1 MASEKPFTFICGS
14 DDFLVDRLGKAR
26 FAAMVGDSQDEFAR
40 EVLSGFANNVDEVRS
55 AIYRLRDSVQ
65 TVSMFGGGERR
76 VVWFKDVNF
85 LADSVT
91 GRADSTL
98 ALLDDFKEIL
108 SRINPQETALLIT
121 AAPVDRRRAFP
132 KWCEKTADFTLIDD
146 KGDEGEAAL
155 LGVIRSEAAAL
166 GVSIT
171 PDASALLLARI
182 GSNTRLI
189 VEELR
194 KLANFVETGD
204 SDKNAPSHASEQN
217 ARAGSPITAITIE
230 EAHVAE
236 LTPNVAEGEFFE
248 TAEAFFSGDL
258 KWTLAALQRHFFSG
272 GDARPILAALQNR
285 NRLLIQIRALL
296 DSGEAQLGRR
306 GLEGLPTAKS
316 RYDAKFIGATE
327 KNSFNLFSQHPFYVG
342 KLASAGGGTGRAGG
356 AGGLPS
362 LRRLI
367 DNQQEFI
374 TAFEET
380 ITRPREQEQVL
391 GEMVTRCLA
400 R

>member
-1 MASEKPFTFICGS
+1 MALEKPFTFICGS
-14 DDFLVDRLGKAR
+14 DDFLVDRLGKDR

-98 ALLDDFKEIL
+98 ALLDDFREIL
-108 SRINPQETALLIT
+108 AHINPQETALLIT
-121 AAPVDRRRAFP
+121 AAPVDRRRTFP

-146 KGDEGEAAL
+146 KEDGGEAAL

-166 GVSIT
+166 GVTIT

-194 KLANFVETGD
+194 KLANFVEAGHG
-204 SDKNAPSHASEQN
+204 DKNASSHASEQN
-217 ARAGSPITAITIE
+217 TQTGSPATLTIE

-258 KWTLAALQRHFFSG
+258 QWTLAALQRHFFAG

-285 NRLLIQIRALL
+285 NRLLIQIRALI
-296 DSGEAQLGRR
+296 DSGEAKLGRR
-306 GLEGLPTAKS
+306 GLEGLPAAKS
-316 RYDAKFIGATE
+316 RYEAKFVGAIE

-342 KLASAGGGTGRAGG
+342 KLAG
-356 AGGLPS
+356 AGSGARGLPS

-374 TAFEET
+374 TAFEAT
-380 ITRPREQEQVL
+380 ISRPREQEQVL
-391 GEMVTRCLA
+391 AEMATRSLA
-400 R
+400 H

>member
-1 MASEKPFTFICGS
+1 MAPEKSFTFICGS
-14 DDFLVDRLGKAR
+14 DDFLVDRLGKTR

-65 TVSMFGGGERR
+65 TVSMFGSGERR
-76 VVWFKDVNF
+76 VVWFKDINF

-98 ALLDDFKEIL
+98 ALLDELKEIL
-108 SRINPQETALLIT
+108 SHINPQETALLIT

-146 KGDEGEAAL
+146 KEDGGEAAL
-155 LGVIRSEAAAL
+155 LGVIHSEATTL
-166 GVSIT
+166 GVGIT

-182 GSNTRLI
+182 GSNSRLI
-189 VEELR
+189 VAELR
-194 KLANFVETGD
+194 KLANFVE
-204 SDKNAPSHASEQN
+204 ASEGNDVSGASGEN
-217 ARAGSPITAITIE
+217 ARAGSPTTVTTIE
-230 EAHVAE
+230 KAHVAE

-248 TAEAFFSGDL
+248 TAEAFFSNDL

-296 DSGEAQLGRR
+296 DSGQAQLARR
-306 GLEGLPTAKS
+306 GLEGLPAAKS
-316 RYDAKFIGATE
+316 RYEAKFIGATE

-342 KLASAGGGTGRAGG
+342 KLADAGGNSGR

-380 ITRPREQEQVL
+380 ISRPREEEQVL
-391 GEMVTRCLA
+391 AEMVTRCLA
-400 R
+400 RGL

>member
-1 MASEKPFTFICGS
+1 MAPEKPFTFICGS

-55 AIYRLRDSVQ
+55 AIYRLRDSLQ

-98 ALLDDFKEIL
+98 ALLDELKEIL
-108 SRINPQETALLIT
+108 SRLTPQETALLIT

-146 KGDEGEAAL
+146 KEDGGEAAL

-189 VEELR
+189 VEELH
-194 KLANFVETGD
+194 KLANFVEADGGGNVTG
-204 SDKNAPSHASEQN
+204 ASGQK
-217 ARAGSPITAITIE
+217 AHAGSATTMTIE

-258 KWTLAALQRHFFSG
+258 QWTLAALQRHFFAG

-306 GLEGLPTAKS
+306 GLEGLPAAKT

-327 KNSFNLFSQHPFYVG
+327 KSSFNLFSQHPFYVG
-342 KLASAGGGTGRAGG
+342 KLAGAGGSTGRAGG
-356 AGGLPS
+356 PPS

-374 TAFEET
+374 TAFKET

-400 R
+400 H

>member
-40 EVLSGFANNVDEVRS
+40 EILSGFANNVDEVRS

-98 ALLDDFKEIL
+98 ALLEDLKEIL

-121 AAPVDRRRAFP
+121 AAPVDRRRTFA
-132 KWCEKTADFTLIDD
+132 KWCEKTADSTLIDD
-146 KGDEGEAAL
+146 KEDGGEAAL

-194 KLANFVETGD
+194 KLANFVEADDG
-204 SDKNAPSHASEQN
+204 SDASGASGPNAH
-217 ARAGSPITAITIE
+217 AGSPTTLTIE

-258 KWTLAALQRHFFSG
+258 QWTLAALQRHFFAG

-285 NRLLIQIRALL
+285 NRLLIQIRALI

-306 GLEGLPTAKS
+306 GLEGLPAAKS

-342 KLASAGGGTGRAGG
+342 KLASAGGAR
-356 AGGLPS
+356 GLPS

-380 ITRPREQEQVL
+380 ISRPREQEQVL
-391 GEMVTRCLA
+391 SEMVTRCCL
-400 R
+400 

>member
-1 MASEKPFTFICGS
+1 MAPEKPFTFICGS

-76 VVWFKDVNF
+76 VLWFKDVNF

-91 GRADSTL
+91 GRADSTITL
-98 ALLDDFKEIL
+98 VGELQEIL
-108 SRINPQETALLIT
+108 AQINPQETALLIT

-132 KWCEKTADFTLIDD
+132 KWCEKTADFTLIDNKED
-146 KGDEGEAAL
+146 GGEAAL
-155 LGVIRSEAAAL
+155 LGVIRSEAAEL
-166 GVSIT
+166 GVGIT

-194 KLANFVETGD
+194 KLASFAETTDD
-204 SDKNAPSHASEQN
+204 SVSTSNAGSSASGPNAQTGSAAPSV
-217 ARAGSPITAITIE
+217 TIQ

-258 KWTLAALQRHFFSG
+258 KWTLAALQRHFFAG

-285 NRLLIQIRALL
+285 NRLLIQIRALI
-296 DSGEAQLGRR
+296 DSGDAQLGRR
-306 GLEGLPTAKS
+306 GLEGLATAKS
-316 RYDAKFIGATE
+316 RYEAKFVGAIE

-342 KLASAGGGTGRAGG
+342 KLASAGGSRH
-356 AGGLPS
+356 GLPS

-380 ITRPREQEQVL
+380 ISRPREQEQVL
-391 GEMVTRCLA
+391 AEMATRSLA
-400 R
+400 H

>member
-40 EVLSGFANNVDEVRS
+40 EILSGFANNVDEVRT

-76 VVWFKDVNF
+76 SVWLKDVNF

-98 ALLDDFKEIL
+98 AILDELKEIL

-146 KGDEGEAAL
+146 KEDGGEAAL

-194 KLANFVETGD
+194 KLASFAETTDESG
-204 SDKNAPSHASEQN
+204 SVSNAESRASGPNAQTGSATPSV
-217 ARAGSPITAITIE
+217 TIQE
-230 EAHVAE
+230 THVAE

-258 KWTLAALQRHFFSG
+258 KWTLAALQRHFFAG

-296 DSGEAQLGRR
+296 DSGDAQLGRR
-306 GLEGLPTAKS
+306 GLEGLPAAKS
-316 RYDAKFIGATE
+316 RYEAKFVGATE

-342 KLASAGGGTGRAGG
+342 KLAG
-356 AGGLPS
+356 AGRGVLPS

-380 ITRPREQEQVL
+380 ISRPREQEQVL
-391 GEMVTRCLA
+391 GEMVTRCCL
-400 R
+400 

>member
-40 EVLSGFANNVDEVRS
+40 EVLSGFANNVDEVRT

-98 ALLDDFKEIL
+98 ALLDDFREIL
-108 SRINPQETALLIT
+108 ARINPQETALLIT

-146 KGDEGEAAL
+146 KGDEGEVAL
-155 LGVIRSEAAAL
+155 LGVIRSEAATL

-194 KLANFVETGD
+194 KLANFAEAQTEAGND
-204 SDKNAPSHASEQN
+204 TESAPSRASGQN
-217 ARAGSPITAITIE
+217 AHAGSPITAVTIQ

-258 KWTLAALQRHFFSG
+258 KWTLAALQRHFFAG

-285 NRLLIQIRALL
+285 NRLLIQIRALI

-306 GLEGLPTAKS
+306 GLEGLPGAKS
-316 RYDAKFIGATE
+316 RYEAKFIGATE

-342 KLASAGGGTGRAGG
+342 KLAGAGSG

-391 GEMVTRCLA
+391 SEMVTRCCL
-400 R
+400 

>member
-14 DDFLVDRLGKAR
+14 DDFLVDRLGKER

-40 EVLSGFANNVDEVRS
+40 EVLSGFANNVDEVRAS
-55 AIYRLRDSVQ
+55 IYRLRDSVQ

-76 VVWFKDVNF
+76 VVWLKDVNF

-98 ALLDDFKEIL
+98 ALLDEFREIL
-108 SRINPQETALLIT
+108 AAINPQETALLIT

-146 KGDEGEAAL
+146 KEDGGEAAL

-189 VEELR
+189 VEELH
-194 KLANFVETGD
+194 KLANFVEAG
-204 SDKNAPSHASEQN
+204 SDNAATAESHASGQN
-217 ARAGSPITAITIE
+217 AHTGSANTVTIE

-258 KWTLAALQRHFFSG
+258 QWTLAALRRHFFAG

-285 NRLLIQIRALL
+285 NRLLIQIRTLIDAG
-296 DSGEAQLGRR
+296 DAQLGRR
-306 GLEGLPTAKS
+306 GLEGLPAAKS
-316 RYDAKFIGATE
+316 RYAEKFIGASE

-342 KLASAGGGTGRAGG
+342 KLASAGSGPGR

-380 ITRPREQEQVL
+380 ISRPREQEQVL
-391 GEMVTRCLA
+391 GEMVTRCCV
-400 R
+400 

>member
-1 MASEKPFTFICGS
+1 MASEKPFTFICGA
-14 DDFLVDRLGKAR
+14 DDFLVDRLGKER

-40 EVLSGFANNVDEVRS
+40 EILSGFANNVDEVHT

-65 TVSMFGGGERR
+65 TVSMFGGGGRR
-76 VVWFKDVNF
+76 SIWFKDVNF

-91 GRADSTL
+91 GRADATL
-98 ALLDDFKEIL
+98 ELLEDLKEIL
-108 SRINPQETALLIT
+108 ATINPQETALLIT

-146 KGDEGEAAL
+146 KEDGGEAAL
-155 LGVIRSEAAAL
+155 LGVIRSEAKAL
-166 GVSIT
+166 GVAIT

-189 VEELR
+189 VEELH
-194 KLANFVETGD
+194 KLANFVESTP
-204 SDKNAPSHASEQN
+204 SASAPSTTPSTSSDAS
-217 ARAGSPITAITIE
+217 TAALRIE

-258 KWTLAALQRHFFSG
+258 KWTLAALQRHFFAG
-272 GDARPILAALQNR
+272 GDSRPILAALQNR
-285 NRLLIQIRALL
+285 NRLLIQICALL

-306 GLEGLPTAKS
+306 GLEGLPAAKS
-316 RYDAKFIGATE
+316 RHGAKFVGATE
-327 KNSFNLFSQHPFYVG
+327 KNSFNLFSQHPFYIG
-342 KLASAGGGTGRAGG
+342 KLAGTGGR
-356 AGGLPS
+356 GLPS

-380 ITRPREQEQVL
+380 IARPREQEQVL
-391 GEMVTRCLA
+391 AELATRCLG

>member
-1 MASEKPFTFICGS
+1 MASEKPFTFICGN

-76 VVWFKDVNF
+76 TVWFKDVNF

-98 ALLDDFKEIL
+98 ALLEELKEIL
-108 SRINPQETALLIT
+108 SGINPQETALLIT

-132 KWCEKTADFTLIDD
+132 KWCEKTAEFTLIDD
-146 KGDEGEAAL
+146 KEDGGEAAL

-194 KLANFVETGD
+194 KLANFAEAETDAVND
-204 SDKNAPSHASEQN
+204 SDSAASRASGQN
-217 ARAGSPITAITIE
+217 ARAGSSTTVTIQ

-258 KWTLAALQRHFFSG
+258 KWTLAALQRHFFAG

-285 NRLLIQIRALL
+285 NRLLIQIRALI

-306 GLEGLPTAKS
+306 GLEGLPGAKG

-342 KLASAGGGTGRAGG
+342 KLAG
-356 AGGLPS
+356 AGGSAGRLPS

-391 GEMVTRCLA
+391 GEMVTRCCL
-400 R
+400 

>member
-1 MASEKPFTFICGS
+1 MASENPFTFICGS

-98 ALLDDFKEIL
+98 ALLDELKEIL
-108 SRINPQETALLIT
+108 SRLNPQETALLIT

-146 KGDEGEAAL
+146 KEDGGEAAL

-189 VEELR
+189 VEELH
-194 KLANFVETGD
+194 KLANFVETDG
-204 SDKNAPSHASEQN
+204 SSENAASRASGQN
-217 ARAGSPITAITIE
+217 AHAGSATTVTIE

-258 KWTLAALQRHFFSG
+258 QWTLAALQRHFFAG

-306 GLEGLPTAKS
+306 GLEGLPAAKT

-342 KLASAGGGTGRAGG
+342 KLAGAGGSTGRAGG
-356 AGGLPS
+356 PPS

-400 R
+400 H